1 MNTNKHGYAVASLV
15 LGILS
20 TVLSLVLCCFW
31 YLGLILG
38 VIGLVLAIIA
48 KKNGNE
54 DSICKAG
61 LVLSIIGVAIS
72 FVFMILGI
80 IGTKAISYEEIMRQI
95 KKN

>member
-20 TVLSLVLCCFW
+20 IVFCCCW

-38 VIGLVLAIIA
+38 VVGLVLAIVA
-48 KKNGNE
+48 KKNGNDE
-54 DSICKAG
+54 GICKAG

-72 FVFMILGI
+72 AVFMILGI
-80 IGTKAISYEEIMRQI
+80 IGTKAISYEELIRQL